1 MGIFLSVSL
10 TFHGFAGL
18 FFTQRIFLDIAI
30 FPSYLLHAGPIAPR
44 HVTPTSCVPLKPCL
58 NPRHSRLRLADASR
72 VLLVYTSHRKYL
84 ELFTLVLFCGQ
95 LLLLGLSVH
104 VSASCARGLRLLHD
118 TETFVGHAW
127 FWA

>member
-1 MGIFLSVSL
+1 MRPVEPLPQPEALAAEVGRRLE
-10 TFHGFAGL
+10 GFAGVH
-18 FFTQRIFLDIAI
+18 IAQEV
-30 FPSYLLHAGPIAPR
+30 LGALHVGA
-44 HVTPTSCVPLKPCL
+44 
-58 NPRHSRLRLADASR
+58 
-72 VLLVYTSHRKYL
+72 
-84 ELFTLVLFCGQ
+84 FCEQ